1 MKSLCII
8 LFHYLSSNSTPIIIG
23 SPDAAGAGHFGRE
36 AQAQVIHLK
45 FQCTC
50 VATQEKSDSE
60 VNVDSKEL
68 KQKLT
73 SIENYERLG

>member
-1 MKSLCII
+1 MRLFWQKRCYKSTLR
-8 LFHYLSSNSTPIIIG
+8 TIG
-23 SPDAAGAGHFGRE
+23 VNLVPKQYNVRLLT
-36 AQAQVIHLK
+36 VWP
-45 FQCTC
+45 C

>member
-1 MKSLCII
+1 MKTKILRDLGSSILIKSL
-8 LFHYLSSNSTPIIIG
+8 
-23 SPDAAGAGHFGRE
+23 
-36 AQAQVIHLK
+36 LK
-45 FQCTC
+45 YRDC